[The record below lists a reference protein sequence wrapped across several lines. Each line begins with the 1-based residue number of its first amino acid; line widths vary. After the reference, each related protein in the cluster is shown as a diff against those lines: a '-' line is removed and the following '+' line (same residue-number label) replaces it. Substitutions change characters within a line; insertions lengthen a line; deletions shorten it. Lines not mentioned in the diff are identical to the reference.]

1 MNATVK
7 DVMTTA
13 VVVVRRGATFKEM
26 ASALRRYR
34 VSALPVVDAD
44 GKVIGVVSEAD
55 MLAKE
60 VHRGVIDGLMHYK
73 EAHKAGGLTAG
84 DLMTHPAVTV
94 RPGDSVEHAA
104 RLMYNLRIK
113 RLPVVDAGG
122 GLVGVISRTDLLAV
136 YDRPDSEIRDEI
148 EGLIRHEFL
157 LSQFAVSVQDG
168 VVTLAGSPETAA
180 LRRYRVSALP
190 VIDDQEKVIGVVSEA
205 DMLAKEVHRGLID
218 ELVHHKEV
226 HKADGLTAGDLMT
239 HPAVTV
245 RPGDSVEHAARLM
258 YNLRIKRLPVVDAG
272 GGLVGVISRTDLLAV
287 YDRPDEQIREEI
299 EGLIRPEFG
308 PSQFTVTVHD
318 GVVILQ
324 GSPETAALGHHLVG
338 KVRHVQG
345 VVAVRDRFSYPDA
358 YPIVAGPVL

>member
-13 VVVVRRGATFKEM
+13 VMVVRRGATFKEM
-26 ASALRRYR
+26 AVALRRHR

-60 VHRGVIDGLMHYK
+60 ALIDPGVIDGLVHHK
-73 EAHKAGGLTAG
+73 EVHKAQGLTAG

-94 RPGDSVEHAA
+94 RPEDSVEHAA
-104 RLMYNLRIK
+104 RLMYTLRIK

-148 EGLIRHEFL
+148 EGLILHEFL
-157 LSQFAVSVQDG
+157 PSQFAVSVQDG

-180 LRRYRVSALP
+180 L
-190 VIDDQEKVIGVVSEA
+190 
-205 DMLAKEVHRGLID
+205 
-218 ELVHHKEV
+218 
-226 HKADGLTAGDLMT
+226 
-239 HPAVTV
+239 
-245 RPGDSVEHAARLM
+245 
-258 YNLRIKRLPVVDAG
+258 
-272 GGLVGVISRTDLLAV
+272 
-287 YDRPDEQIREEI
+287 
-299 EGLIRPEFG
+299 
-308 PSQFTVTVHD
+308 
-318 GVVILQ
+318 
-324 GSPETAALGHHLVG
+324 GHHIVG
-338 KVRHVQG
+338 MVRHVQG
-345 VVAVRDRFSYPDA
+345 VVAVRDQLSYPDV